1 MVKWIKRWTRST
13 VWSARLRLSAR
24 PMPGMRDWSRPL
36 HETTPL
42 TITALP
48 TDTVTVTDPTH
59 SFYGRTFPLV
69 GVTTKRRLGRVCVVW
84 LHPGVERVIPVAAT
98 TLAPPAPPPSP
109 CKLSVAGLH
118 TLLAVLGFR
127 ADLRQEDPYDTAMHV
142 PALGQPPTA
151 LSLGGRPATPPH
163 PAAWRPGPPPH
174 APVDEPRPVPEHS
187 RAPHALPYSRGGAQ

>member
-1 MVKWIKRWTRST
+1 
-13 VWSARLRLSAR
+13 
-24 PMPGMRDWSRPL
+24 MPWGCGGRNSGAFRRRV

-59 SFYGRTFPLV
+59 PLSGRTFPLV
-69 GVTTKRRLGRVCVVW
+69 GVTTKQRLGRVCVVW

-98 TLAPPAPPPSP
+98 TLAPAPPPPPP

-127 ADLRQEDPYDTAMHV
+127 ADLRQEDPYDTAT
-142 PALGQPPTA
+142 PASESGQPPTA
-151 LSLGGRPATPPH
+151 VPLGGHPTTPPSSAARRPA
-163 PAAWRPGPPPH
+163 PPPCT
-174 APVDEPRPVPEHS
+174 PVDEPLPVPAHP
-187 RAPHALPYSRGGAQ
+187 RTPHALPYSRGGAQ